1 MEKQL
6 EYPEETVFTTDALS
20 LPSSDMGS
28 NVNDTPHHKLNNEW
42 TLWAHLPHDTDWT
55 TQSYK
60 NVFTMTTVE
69 ETIALS
75 ESLPEVLV
83 INCMLFIMKRGI
95 IPVWEDPANRQGG
108 CFSYKIANKSVYS
121 IWKELTYLLVG
132 ESLST
137 NKEFV
142 NQITGIT
149 ISPKK
154 SFCIIKIWMSTCDFQ
169 NPELVT
175 NEIKGLTTMGCL
187 FKRHSPEY

>member
-20 LPSSDMGS
+20 LPSSDMES
-28 NVNDTPHHKLNNEW
+28 NVNDTLHHKLNNEW

-83 INCMLFIMKRGI
+83 INCMLFIMKKGI
-95 IPVWEDPANRQGG
+95 SPVWEDPANRQGG

-137 NKEFV
+137 NKDFV
-142 NQITGIT
+142 KQITGIT

>member
-83 INCMLFIMKRGI
+83 INCMLFIMKKGI

-137 NKEFV
+137 NKDFV

>member
-20 LPSSDMGS
+20 LPSSDMES
-28 NVNDTPHHKLNNEW
+28 NVNDTLHHKLNNEW

-83 INCMLFIMKRGI
+83 INCMLFIMKKGI

>member
-1 MEKQL
+1 
-6 EYPEETVFTTDALS
+6 
-20 LPSSDMGS
+20 
-28 NVNDTPHHKLNNEW
+28 
-42 TLWAHLPHDTDWT
+42 
-55 TQSYK
+55 
-60 NVFTMTTVE
+60 
-69 ETIALS
+69 
-75 ESLPEVLV
+75 
-83 INCMLFIMKRGI
+83 MKKGI

-154 SFCIIKIWMSTCDFQ
+154 VILYHKDMDV
-169 NPELVT
+169 N
-175 NEIKGLTTMGCL
+175 M
-187 FKRHSPEY
+187 